1 MVSEGAPYCADTRAL
16 EAMRPGVA
24 MLSAAHRYQDSITVK
39 HQDRT
44 AELAAAIGVR
54 LGLSPSRTEVLR
66 LAAIVHDIGK
76 IGVPADIL
84 RKPGTLSVPEYAIVK
99 THCAI
104 GHDVLQHLQA
114 PFPVAEITLQHHERL
129 DGSGYPRGLF
139 GESILL
145 EARILS
151 VADVFD
157 AMTSN
162 RSYRAGFPADFVL
175 GELQAMAGRLLD
187 ADAVDACRHYILTEP
202 IVRPDTFDTVTASQS
217 VG

>member
-44 AELAAAIGVR
+44 AELAVAIGVR
-54 LGLSPSRTEVLR
+54 LGLSPSRT
-66 LAAIVHDIGK
+66 
-76 IGVPADIL
+76 
-84 RKPGTLSVPEYAIVK
+84 
-99 THCAI
+99 
-104 GHDVLQHLQA
+104 DVLQHLQA

-129 DGSGYPRGLF
+129 DGSGYPRGLS